1 MQINFAFCMKAVM
14 DEIKQTQNS
23 NPKNETDSITKIGL
37 WLGIGA
43 ASIATIVVLGL
54 AFYTHYQAKQTDLAE
69 ENAASQTLS
78 EFSGSVPLSENEAA
92 QIATQITDLQ
102 VQGMIAPADEGE
114 ENDMASSPITA
125 SEIASTPNIPTVSQ

>member
-1 MQINFAFCMKAVM
+1 MKAVM

-54 AFYTHYQAKQTDLAE
+54 AFLYA
-69 ENAASQTLS
+69 LS
-78 EFSGSVPLSENEAA
+78 G
-92 QIATQITDLQ
+92 
-102 VQGMIAPADEGE
+102 
-114 ENDMASSPITA
+114 
-125 SEIASTPNIPTVSQ
+125 